1 MPHPP
6 HAHHPPRPPFSP
18 AHARAARLRI
28 GLSPEQT
35 AAAMA
40 QLGLHRPP
48 AAVLAWEQGTRAP
61 SEPELFAL
69 ASALWC
75 PVAELMALSPR
86 SLREHRLARQFTADR
101 LAERIGMDPTVYA
114 RTERDHRWSGTNRQT
129 LLLAEALGMEPDELL
144 RVIRRAGDLDALL
157 RQAVEGRWKQHTA
170 ALARVVDAPER
181 TVARAL
187 RTLHQ
192 EHARFHESYLGHV
205 VARSDDARLREIAT
219 ERAAWLRDL
228 TRRFLALVTQDTP

>member
-1 MPHPP
+1 MPH
-6 HAHHPPRPPFSP
+6 PPFSP

-28 GLSPEQT
+28 GLTPEQV
-35 AAAMA
+35 AAAMS
-40 QLGLHRPP
+40 QLGLHRT
-48 AAVLAWEQGTRAP
+48 ATAVLSWEQGTLAP

-69 ASALWC
+69 SGALWC
-75 PVAELMALSPR
+75 PVPELMALQPR

-101 LAERIGMDPTVYA
+101 LAERIGMDAPAYA
-114 RTERDHRWSGTNRQT
+114 RAEQDHHWTGTSRQT
-129 LLLAEALGMEPDELL
+129 LLLAEALGLEPDRLL

-170 ALARVVDAPER
+170 ALARLVDAPER

-192 EHARFHESYLGHV
+192 EHGRFNEAYMGHV
-205 VARSDDARLREIAT
+205 VARSDEARLREIAT
-219 ERAAWLRDL
+219 ERAAWLYDL
-228 TRRFLALVTQDTP
+228 TRRFLALVGHGDGPVP